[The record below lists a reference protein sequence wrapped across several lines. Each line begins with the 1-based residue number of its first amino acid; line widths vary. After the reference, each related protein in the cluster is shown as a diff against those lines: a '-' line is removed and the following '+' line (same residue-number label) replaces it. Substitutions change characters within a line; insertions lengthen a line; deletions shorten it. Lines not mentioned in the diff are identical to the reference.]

1 MAGALSWP
9 GRMVAATV
17 GDQFGTVENL
27 ASSAA
32 DLNEEYPG

>member
-9 GRMVAATV
+9 GGMAAATV
-17 GDQFGTVENL
+17 GDQFETVENL
-27 ASSAA
+27 ASSVA